1 MPRSYPIKISML
13 LAAALLFLASA
24 APVPPALALQFSTA
38 QNGPVIITPGNPVEI
53 AVALDFNWTTLQ
65 DLYDAVEMA
74 FADYGDIKG
83 FALQQNHYDAGCD
96 TPNGENA
103 ANAIVANTQ
112 NAGVIGPLCSSSTM
126 GAAPIFESNGFVM
139 ISPSNTGSSVPS
151 FGPNIFNRVVLEDPY
166 FEDWEKTIESLPSVQ
181 SWQADFLAQY
191 GRQPDLFAKYTYDA
205 TILLLTR
212 IKQVSKLNAGNL
224 EIDRAK
230 LATAVRDTFDFA
242 GITGQ
247 IALAFNGNRVNTL
260 EQAVRL
266 DPFTSSTL
274 GEAWYWVDEDPTHWS
289 LTARPGFMRI
299 ITQQPAHNWLL
310 RRAPAGDFEIRTH
323 LYFTPAEN
331 YQFAGLT
338 VFLDGENHLSFGR
351 AFCDA
356 PAPNCVGNGIYYDHI
371 EGGQM
376 VGSNYAT
383 ATSVPNEVYLRLV
396 RQGSSYTG
404 YFSTNG
410 TEWVEVGA
418 HGIGFEPTSVGLY
431 ARNQSAV
438 SEIPADFDYFVLS
451 HQYLKVFLPITVN
464 KK

>member
-1 MPRSYPIKISML
+1 ML
-13 LAAALLFLASA
+13 FVAAVLCLAGTAPAS
-24 APVPPALALQFSTA
+24 PALAVSHTAA
-38 QNGPVIITPGNPVEI
+38 QNGPVIITPGNPIEI
-53 AVALDFNWTTLQ
+53 AVALDFNWPTVQ
-65 DLYDAVEMA
+65 DWFDAVEMA

-103 ANAIVANTQ
+103 ANAIVANAQ
-112 NAGVIGPLCSSSTM
+112 NAGVIGPLCSSSTV
-126 GAAPIFESNGFVM
+126 GAAPIFEANGFVM

-166 FEDWEKTIESLPSVQ
+166 FEDWEIAIESLASVQ

-205 TILLLTR
+205 TTLLLTR
-212 IKQVSKLNAGNL
+212 IKQVSKLNGGNL

-230 LATAVRDTFDFA
+230 LATAVRDTFDFR
-242 GITGQ
+242 GVTGQ

-266 DPFTSSTL
+266 DPFASSTL
-274 GEAWYWVDEDPTHWS
+274 GEAWYWMDEDPTHWS

-299 ITQQPAHNWLL
+299 ITQEPAHNWLL
-310 RRAPAGDFEIRTH
+310 RRAPDRDFEIRTH
-323 LYFTPAEN
+323 LYFKPAEN

-351 AFCDA
+351 AFCDTSHLD
-356 PAPNCVGNGIYYDHI
+356 CVGNGIYYDHV

-383 ATSVPNEVYLRLV
+383 ATSVQNEVYLRIV
-396 RQGSSYTG
+396 RQEASYTG

-410 TEWVEVGA
+410 MEWIEVGT
-418 HGIGFEPTSVGLY
+418 HGIGFKPAGIGLY

-438 SEIPADFDYFVLS
+438 SEIPADFDYFALS
-451 HQYLKVFLPITVN
+451 HQYLKVFLPVAV